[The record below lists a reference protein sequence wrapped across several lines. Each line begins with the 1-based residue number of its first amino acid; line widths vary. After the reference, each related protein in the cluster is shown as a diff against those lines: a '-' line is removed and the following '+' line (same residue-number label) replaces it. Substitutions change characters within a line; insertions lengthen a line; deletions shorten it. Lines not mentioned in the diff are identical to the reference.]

1 MLKFD
6 FFEKGLG
13 MFSPLHSVY
22 DISRKMFLV
31 LYILISEQI
40 SLSDCFY
47 FLKFWAMYVLQLFVN
62 QGVKL

>member
-13 MFSPLHSVY
+13 MFSPLHFVY

-62 QGVKL
+62 QVVKL